1 MLKRGTKLSQLE
13 LDCIRREQLEALL
26 REGPQQPPQRAPL
39 SRSVSGLLADPAAE
53 SLDPE
58 PDTPAAPMPRRSSPA
73 QSLAAAA
80 AAGLSAGAMP
90 AQNGSAVAGAG
101 AGAGLAAGGDEAPA
115 AAAGKGAGVAPAGS
129 EEFARRRRLLSLAG
143 WHAVPVPFGAVS
155 PGAAAALAA
164 QADGTDPSAET
175 LPPGHQHQVC

>member
-1 MLKRGTKLSQLE
+1 MLKRGTKLSELE

-39 SRSVSGLLADPAAE
+39 SGAASGPLADPAAE

-80 AAGLSAGAMP
+80 AGLPAGAMP

-115 AAAGKGAGVAPAGS
+115 AAAGKQAGVAPAGS

-155 PGAAAALAA
+155 PGAVAALAA
-164 QADGTDPSAET
+164 QADGADPSAET